1 LNVSFLPPPKNF
13 GHLLLESYNNLLLF
27 VKREETKF
35 LQMHIVIAIGVVR
48 PTRVMKK
55 EKMMAWG
62 CWTNIER

>member
-1 LNVSFLPPPKNF
+1 
-13 GHLLLESYNNLLLF
+13 LESYNNLLLF
-27 VKREETKF
+27 VKSEETKF

-62 CWTNIER
+62 CWTNIGR